1 MEVQTKAKGIVNI
14 EEKKI
19 LEFPDGLMGFEEF
32 KKFVLLPS
40 EYEPFLWLQSIDK
53 KNLAFLLV
61 DPFLIYS
68 AYEADIDD
76 EALKVID
83 IKNAEDI
90 IIMAI
95 VTVPHDGSPITAN
108 FLGPIII
115 NKQNNK
121 CVQVVL
127 NDSRWTTKFNI
138 VEALKGKGE

>member
-1 MEVQTKAKGIVNI
+1 MEVQTKAKGIVDV

-19 LEFPDGLMGFEEF
+19 LEFPKGLMGFEEF
-32 KKFVLLPS
+32 KRYVLRPS

-68 AYEADIDD
+68 EYEADIDD
-76 EALKVID
+76 DELKIID

-90 IIMAI
+90 IIMTI
-95 VTVPHDGSPITAN
+95 VTVPHDGSPVTAN
-108 FLGPIII
+108 FLGPIVI

-121 CVQVVL
+121 CVQVIL
-127 NDSRWTTKFNI
+127 NDNRWTTKFNI

>member
-83 IKNAEDI
+83 II
-90 IIMAI
+90 LMTI